1 MCHGRGI
8 LKEEKEQESW
18 PFMTRCESY
27 LGHALELPT
36 LPGKS
41 GKSLTP
47 SASSS
52 ANRLS
57 AGNLAGMK

>member
-1 MCHGRGI
+1 MPRERNPEGGERAGE
-8 LKEEKEQESW
+8 LA
-18 PFMTRCESY
+18 FMTRCESY